1 MCGHL
6 NGSDWLKLAL
16 LAAGATA
23 TGGALLPAEAAATGG
38 MAAGEGLGM
47 LGAGEAGAAFPGLGL
62 GAELGAGAGAGGLA
76 GTDEIGAGAGGRGL
90 LGQAQDLAGKYGPQA
105 QKFAKAYG
113 MAQQSGLLGGG
124 QQRMPMPNPPG
135 GGPQMAGM
143 PSSAQIAFPDAYQ
156 PKAPY
161 YPLDEALRKRMQ
173 DMGY

>member
-1 MCGHL
+1 ML
-6 NGSDWLKLAL
+6 DDVAARFDRVQNPILRTRLATQL
-16 LAAGATA
+16 FGD
-23 TGGALLPAEAAATGG
+23 
-38 MAAGEGLGM
+38 EGVRLIPI
-47 LGAGEAGAAFPGLGL
+47 LH
-62 GAELGAGAGAGGLA
+62 AGAGGLA
-76 GTDEIGAGAGGRGL
+76 GTDEIGAGAGGRSL
-90 LGQAQDLAGKYGPQA
+90 LGQAQDFAGKYGPQA

-113 MAQQSGLLGGG
+113 MAQQSGLLGGQ